1 VLSVQDLKIHFDSL
15 PLSPHCSRL
24 SFDHLIR
31 SEKDLLGNR
40 EANLLCGFE
49 VDHESA
55 MMTPQLSSLRTSFLA
70 LFITVMEI
78 KKSVIYDGK
87 HRRFVKRRGPILLEI
102 ELNDA
107 SGKSRRIALMENS
120 VQSWCYLITLSAR
133 ASTFGGIVKPIC
145 LADFRL
151 TINSNFV
158 GCSTGMS
165 AGMLPFRI
173 LSTMDATRL

>member
-107 SGKSRRIALMENS
+107 SGKSRRICLMENS
-120 VQSWCYLITLSAR
+120 VQSWRRRVVT
-133 ASTFGGIVKPIC
+133 
-145 LADFRL
+145 
-151 TINSNFV
+151 
-158 GCSTGMS
+158 
-165 AGMLPFRI
+165 
-173 LSTMDATRL
+173 